1 MMKEFLRGLNDVN
14 ACSGL
19 VLRSADDL
27 KLELEDNMLN
37 LQTIAGSRYVGAFL
51 DRVRKWSDTLNL
63 VSECLDEWFVVQ
75 RKWIYLEGIFVG
87 TEDIRM
93 QLPEEAKKFD
103 VIDKL
108 FKGVMAVVAKN
119 PNVIDAC
126 VNDNRK
132 EMLVSLSLRLDG
144 CQKSLSDYLDTKRS
158 AFPRF
163 FFISDDELLSV
174 LGSSD
179 PTSIQ
184 VHLLKLFDN
193 VKEISFGRG
202 NKTVL
207 GMSSVEK
214 ESFGVKSP
222 VAVEGPVE
230 TWMLATEHEMQVT
243 LRDTTKEGVFIYAT
257 HERTEWLG
265 LVLGMV
271 GLVGSQIWWTWEVED
286 AFRQVFHGNK
296 YAMKELEAKLT
307 KQLVDLVTMVRQPLD
322 PILRKKV
329 NTLLIIDVHARDIV
343 DGFVR
348 ESILNAK
355 EFAWESQLRFYWDKD
370 LDDCVI
376 KQCTGK
382 FRYGYEYMGLNGRL
396 VITPLTD
403 RCYMTLTQALTF
415 KLGGSPAG
423 SICQIT
429 CMKENVHLA

>member
-1 MMKEFLRGLNDVN
+1 MAKTEVRYRNFVLEITQYL
-14 ACSGL
+14 GL

-132 EMLVSLSLRLDG
+132 EMLISLSLRLDG

-184 VHLLKLFDN
+184 IHLLKLFDN
-193 VKEISFGRG
+193 VKEIAFGRN
-202 NKTVL
+202 NKNVE
-207 GMSSVEK
+207 GMASVEK
-214 ESFGVKSP
+214 ESFSMKSP
-222 VAVEGPVE
+222 VTVEGPVE
-230 TWMLATEHEMQVT
+230 SWMLATEHEMHT
-243 LRDTTKEGVFIYAT
+243 SLHDTTKEGVFIYAA
-257 HERTEWLG
+257 HSRTEWLG

-286 AFRQVFHGNK
+286 AFRQVYQGNK
-296 YAMKELEAKLT
+296 YAMKELEARLT

-322 PILRKKV
+322 PITRKKV

-423 SICQIT
+423 
-429 CMKENVHLA
+429 EHFNA